1 MKKLFTISMTGIL
14 FLFVHVTAFA
24 QDSTSGAVKHINE
37 TSEQA
42 DKLHGKKIQQESLSI
57 KKYEKIDKGK
67 ATGTKKKTC
76 TKCRRRHHASSAK

>member
-1 MKKLFTISMTGIL
+1 MKKLFTILTNGTL
-14 FLFVHVTAFA
+14 FLFVHAPSFA

-57 KKYEKIDKGK
+57 KKYEKIDEAK
-67 ATGTKKKTC
+67 ATTTKKKKC
-76 TKCRRRHHASSAK
+76 TKCRRKHHSSSAK